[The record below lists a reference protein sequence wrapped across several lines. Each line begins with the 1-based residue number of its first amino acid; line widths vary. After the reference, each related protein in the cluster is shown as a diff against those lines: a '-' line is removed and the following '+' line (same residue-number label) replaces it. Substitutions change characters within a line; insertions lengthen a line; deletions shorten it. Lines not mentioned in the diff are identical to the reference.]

1 MHFLINNTK
10 MMHLNIKNNTAQPY
24 QDILNSKLLSEAI
37 PTVHPQIAVDNT
49 LINL

>member
-1 MHFLINNTK
+1 MQ
-10 MMHLNIKNNTAQPY
+10 LNIKNNTAKQY

-37 PTVHPQIAVDNT
+37 PNANPQIAVGNT

>member
-10 MMHLNIKNNTAQPY
+10 MMKLNIKNNTAKPY

-37 PTVHPQIAVDNT
+37 PNANPQIAVGNT